1 MLGIRGLIAAPPT
14 AAAAPPLPKRCS
26 AATPQATAGRVSLA
40 IPAAVSLSLVLWS
53 SPVNAGILSGFSGLE
68 SRPGPDMPRLEFLEK
83 WNGQLLSSVTLF
95 SSSENQKK
103 YTEFDNRFKK
113 SKVLQDLL
121 EKSRQN
127 KEKNERMIQD
137 KYCLRGAEWGV
148 GDCSTEGMSD
158 QERED
163 FISELKK
170 KTGAE

>member
-1 MLGIRGLIAAPPT
+1 MLSLPAAPP
-14 AAAAPPLPKRCS
+14 AAAAPPNPKGKGRCS
-26 AATPQATAGRVSLA
+26 AAPPPAMTGRASLA
-40 IPAAVSLSLVLWS
+40 VPAAAVSLSLFLWS

-68 SRPGPDMPRLEFLEK
+68 STPGPDLPRLEFLEK
-83 WNGQLLSSVTLF
+83 WNA
-95 SSSENQKK
+95 ENQKK

-121 EKSRQN
+121 EKSRKN

-170 KTGAE
+170 RAGAE

>member
-1 MLGIRGLIAAPPT
+1 MLGLRGLVAAPAP
-14 AAAAPPLPKRCS
+14 AAAAPPRGRCS
-26 AATPQATAGRVSLA
+26 AAAPPEKAGRVSLA
-40 IPAAVSLSLVLWS
+40 IPAAAALSLVLWT
-53 SPVNAGILSGFSGLE
+53 SPASAGILSGFSGLE
-68 SRPGPDMPRLEFLEK
+68 STPGPDLPRLEFLEK

-103 YTEFDNRFKK
+103 YAEFDNRFKN

-121 EKSRQN
+121 EKSKKN
-127 KEKNERMIQD
+127 KQKNERLIQD

-148 GDCSTEGMSD
+148 GDCSTEGMSE

-170 KTGAE
+170 RTGAE

>member
-1 MLGIRGLIAAPPT
+1 MLGLRGLPAAPP
-14 AAAAPPLPKRCS
+14 AAAAPPKGRCS
-26 AATPQATAGRVSLA
+26 AAAPPPAMTGRLSLA
-40 IPAAVSLSLVLWS
+40 VPAAVSLSLVLWS

-68 SRPGPDMPRLEFLEK
+68 STPGPDLPRLEFLEK
-83 WNGQLLSSVTLF
+83 WNA
-95 SSSENQKK
+95 ENQKK
-103 YTEFDNRFKK
+103 YAEFDNRFKK

-121 EKSRQN
+121 EKSKKN

-148 GDCSTEGMSD
+148 GDCSTEGMTD

-170 KTGAE
+170 RTGAE

>member
-1 MLGIRGLIAAPPT
+1 MLGLRCLVAAPP
-14 AAAAPPLPKRCS
+14 AAAASPLPKRCS

-53 SPVNAGILSGFSGLE
+53 SPGFSGLE
-68 SRPGPDMPRLEFLEK
+68 SRPGPDVPRLEFLEK
-83 WNGQLLSSVTLF
+83 WNA
-95 SSSENQKK
+95 ENQKK

-127 KEKNERMIQD
+127 KEKNERLIQD

-158 QERED
+158 QDRED
-163 FISELKK
+163 FIAELKK
-170 KTGAE
+170 RTGAE

>member
-1 MLGIRGLIAAPPT
+1 MLRLVAAPPA
-14 AAAAPPLPKRCS
+14 AAAAPTLPKRCS

-83 WNGQLLSSVTLF
+83 WNA
-95 SSSENQKK
+95 ENQKK
-103 YTEFDNRFKK
+103 YAEFDNRFKK

-127 KEKNERMIQD
+127 KEKNERLIQD

-148 GDCSTEGMSD
+148 GDCSTDGMSD

-170 KTGAE
+170 RTGAE

>member
-1 MLGIRGLIAAPPT
+1 MLSLRGLVAAPAP
-14 AAAAPPLPKRCS
+14 AASPPPSGRAS
-26 AATPQATAGRVSLA
+26 VTTPPGKAGRISLA
-40 IPAAVSLSLVLWS
+40 IPAAATLSLVLWS

-83 WNGQLLSSVTLF
+83 WNGQQLSSLALF

-103 YTEFDNRFKK
+103 YAEFDDRFKK

-121 EKSRQN
+121 EKSKKN
-127 KEKNERMIQD
+127 KEKNERLIQD

-163 FISELKK
+163 FIAELKK
-170 KTGAE
+170 RTGAE

>member
-1 MLGIRGLIAAPPT
+1 MLGLRCLVAAP
-14 AAAAPPLPKRCS
+14 AAAPPRTRCS
-26 AATPQATAGRVSLA
+26 AATPPGKVGRASLA
-40 IPAAVSLSLVLWS
+40 VPAAASLSLVLWS

-68 SRPGPDMPRLEFLEK
+68 STPGPELPRVEFLEK
-83 WNGQLLSSVTLF
+83 WNA
-95 SSSENQKK
+95 ENQKK
-103 YTEFDNRFKK
+103 YAEFDNRFKN

-121 EKSRQN
+121 EKSKKN
-127 KEKNERMIQD
+127 KEKNERQIQD

-170 KTGAE
+170 RTGAE

>member
-1 MLGIRGLIAAPPT
+1 MLGLRGLTAATP
-14 AAAAPPLPKRCS
+14 AAAAPPKGQCS
-26 AATPQATAGRVSLA
+26 GSATPPPAMITRVSLA
-40 IPAAVSLSLVLWS
+40 VPAAVSLSFVLWS

-68 SRPGPDMPRLEFLEK
+68 STPGPDVPRLEFLEK
-83 WNGQLLSSVTLF
+83 WNA
-95 SSSENQKK
+95 ENQK

-113 SKVLQDLL
+113 SKVLQELL
-121 EKSRQN
+121 EKSKKN

-148 GDCSTEGMSD
+148 GDCSTEGMTD

-170 KTGAE
+170 RTGAE